1 MIVCEH
7 CLEVRQINPLLD
19 DDDCI
24 AEPDGFGNL
33 RAALGFKRRQF
44 ARAIEKV
51 QDARPLA
58 LLIAPGRALPDL
70 DNYAT
75 AITTPTPTHPRPV
88 VSQHANIVSNTDRV
102 MWELTFEHTTKAKG
116 REENERHR

>member
-24 AEPDGFGNL
+24 AEPDGLANL

-44 ARAIEKV
+44 ARAIEEV

-58 LLIAPGRALPDL
+58 LRIAPGRALHELDHDATVLTTARKSVEEGKRVEGGVDL
-70 DNYAT
+70 GGSRL
-75 AITTPTPTHPRPV
+75 I
-88 VSQHANIVSNTDRV
+88 
-102 MWELTFEHTTKAKG
+102 
-116 REENERHR
+116 

>member
-24 AEPDGFGNL
+24 AEPDGFANL

-44 ARAIEKV
+44 ARAIEEV

-70 DNYAT
+70 DPDAT
-75 AITTPTPTHPRPV
+75 VITTATPAHPRPV
-88 VSQHANIVSNTDRV
+88 LSHHARTHKS
-102 MWELTFEHTTKAKG
+102 AK
-116 REENERHR
+116 R

>member
-24 AEPDGFGNL
+24 AAPDGFANL

-44 ARAIEKV
+44 ARAIEEV

-58 LLIAPGRALPDL
+58 LLIAPGRAPPDL
-70 DNYAT
+70 DHDAT
-75 AITTPTPTHPRPV
+75 VITTAPPAHPRLV
-88 VSQHANIVSNTDRV
+88 VSTPPNNCPPI
-102 MWELTFEHTTKAKG
+102 G
-116 REENERHR
+116 RGQVVLALYN

>member
-24 AEPDGFGNL
+24 AEPDGFANL

-44 ARAIEKV
+44 ARAIEEV

-70 DNYAT
+70 DPYPT
-75 AITTPTPTHPRPV
+75 FITTAPPAPPRLLL
-88 VSQHANIVSNTDRV
+88 SQHATIIPRNGRV
-102 MWELTFEHTTKAKG
+102 KVELAQCGDG
-116 REENERHR
+116 RC